1 MKPANYDSPLQRL
14 TIKMQCFPLYSLL
27 LAVGNPKVD
36 YLSLDIEG
44 AELLVLKTIP
54 WDKVSC
60 FFLTLLNHTYLPLLS
75 HPFIYVPSLIPSKD

>member
-1 MKPANYDSPLQRL
+1 MKPANYDSPLKRQ

-36 YLSLDIEG
+36 YLSLDVEG
-44 AELLVLKTIP
+44 AELLILKTIP

-60 FFLTLLNHTYLPLLS
+60 FYLN
-75 HPFIYVPSLIPSKD
+75 